1 MNNAI
6 DLFNRLDNN
15 QVVNRVG
22 GRNEN
27 IKNQEVNKQL
37 LEFIGRGKYNP
48 AQQVIFDK
56 GNKKG
61 YFMGRFFVN
70 DKSSQSRVQSVA
82 EDLKIKNY
90 RKKKRPDLV
99 IEIKQKIKDNSKK
112 IKKDK
117 NKIKK

>member
-1 MNNAI
+1 MNNTI

-15 QVVNRVG
+15 QVVNRVR

-37 LEFIGRGKYNP
+37 LEFIGRGRKYNP

-61 YFMGRFFVN
+61 YFLGRFLVD

-112 IKKDK
+112 RSKK
-117 NKIKK
+117 

>member
-1 MNNAI
+1 MNNTI

-15 QVVNRVG
+15 QVVNRVR

-48 AQQVIFDK
+48 EQQVIFDK

-61 YFMGRFFVN
+61 YFMGRFLVN
-70 DKSSQSRVQSVA
+70 DKSSQSRIQSVA

-90 RKKKRPDLV
+90 RKKTRPVLV
-99 IEIKQKIKDNSKK
+99 LEIKDKLKLNKK

-117 NKIKK
+117 IKK